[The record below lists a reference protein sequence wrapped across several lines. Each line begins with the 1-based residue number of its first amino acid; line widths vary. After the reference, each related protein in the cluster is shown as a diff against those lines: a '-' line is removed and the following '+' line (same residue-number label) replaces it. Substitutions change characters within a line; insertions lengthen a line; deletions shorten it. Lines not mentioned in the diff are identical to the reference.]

1 MRRFEVLLL
10 ALLLQSEIIIL
21 LRAKQLPHGLPS
33 ESVVDPASLHA
44 QSMIP
49 SEENERVTAHIING
63 QLAGPG
69 QFPFMAFI
77 YTRNLNQCSASI
89 LARGWIISVGMGKV
103 QG

>member
-1 MRRFEVLLL
+1 MRRFLVL
-10 ALLLQSEIIIL
+10 ALLLQSVVIIL
-21 LRAKQLPHGLPS
+21 VRAKQLPDELPS

-44 QSMIP
+44 KSMMP

-69 QFPFMAFI
+69 QFPFMASI
-77 YTRNLNQCSASI
+77 YTRGLAKCSASI
-89 LARGWIISVGMGKV
+89 LARGWIISVGTGKV